1 MSFSELGISKWLLKT
16 LDDCKILSPTEV
28 QKACI
33 KPTLEGTVIN
43 LVGDLPNNDFTF
55 INM

>member
-16 LDDCKILSPTEV
+16 LDDCKISTPTEV

-33 KPTLEGTVIN
+33 KPTLEGTVVN
-43 LVGDLPNNDFTF
+43 AFGDLPNDE
-55 INM
+55 